1 MKTLIFSAKGGYEYW
16 AVKTPIYDGED
27 EIFEVFIGGDA
38 FIGDADTLEDA
49 RQIAIDHYEQ
59 SKN

>member
-1 MKTLIFSAKGGYEYW
+1 MRTLIFSARGYEYW

-27 EIFEVFIGGDA
+27 EIFEVFLGGDA

-49 RQIAIDHYEQ
+49 KRIAKEDYEGERQ
-59 SKN
+59 

>member
-1 MKTLIFSAKGGYEYW
+1 MKKLIFSAPGGYEYW

-27 EIFEVFIGGDA
+27 TIWEVFMGGDA

-49 RQIAIDHYEQ
+49 RQVAIDNYREQ
-59 SKN
+59 I